1 MLPRATSR
9 AVYSFVTQSP
19 DTQDIAISLVLE
31 QPTVK
36 APLSFVI
43 GIVIRGQTYCQ
54 T

>member
-31 QPTVK
+31 QPTVE
-36 APLSFVI
+36 AALLDYQRLPLRRD
-43 GIVIRGQTYCQ
+43 GEKR
-54 T
+54 